1 MGQRNIKCC
10 CKGKENNEVQ
20 FDSNEKQPK
29 TNEKV
34 PDIIKNENSKDLKAY
49 VNFKNIKFDSN
60 SNSYED
66 SNNDENIISKGK
78 GVKKKTS
85 VLQLI
90 NGKKK

>member
-49 VNFKNIKFDSN
+49 VNLKNIKLDLNSIN
-60 SNSYED
+60 SNEKLYD
-66 SNNDENIISKGK
+66 DENIICKGK
-78 GVKKKTS
+78 GNRKKQVS
-85 VLQLI
+85 F
-90 NGKKK
+90 NS